1 MHTLARLRGFG
12 LTVVPY
18 APYCIRR
25 IGDGADDRISVEHA
39 ATSAV
44 LDPNGPPAVGAL
56 AEVADV
62 AQAES
67 DGRWLVDF
75 GRFAVSWP
83 NGFSLA
89 SSELDGVPFE
99 WWGEEGAS
107 ILVQGPFDPAPDETQ
122 LTAADQVVVDR
133 GTATGGTRWFELHYS
148 TDDTRDW
155 TQRHYVL
162 PTGHIITGQVLRG
175 NEQLVMPV
183 AERLGDEMLASTA

>member
-39 ATSAV
+39 DTSAV

-89 SSELDGVPFE
+89 SSELDGVPLS
-99 WWGEEGAS
+99 GGAKKARAS
-107 ILVQGPFDPAPDETQ
+107 SFKAPS
-122 LTAADQVVVDR
+122 
-133 GTATGGTRWFELHYS
+133 TRRR
-148 TDDTRDW
+148 TR
-155 TQRHYVL
+155 R
-162 PTGHIITGQVLRG
+162 
-175 NEQLVMPV
+175 
-183 AERLGDEMLASTA
+183 S